1 MPYEV
6 VVKELERD
14 TVGSSASLGFRGR
27 RFKCGHFPSAVF
39 VTIKVPEE
47 IECEGQGPN
56 CPPPPHTPGGEGE
69 VCGGGE
75 VATRHSIRSPVLSRE
90 GRRRGNQDGQ

>member
-1 MPYEV
+1 MSSHFLSSTSSPLFFLLTHLYLCLPEEVPYEV

-39 VTIKVPEE
+39 VTIKVREE
-47 IECEGQGPN
+47 MECEGKG
-56 CPPPPHTPGGEGE
+56 
-69 VCGGGE
+69 
-75 VATRHSIRSPVLSRE
+75 
-90 GRRRGNQDGQ
+90 